1 MIESLSLEEEK
12 KIKDIGIPFRLKE
25 ELNYTPIKDIRNSF
39 RLEKEP
45 KTIKDWILRDI
56 WNPFEHGKE
65 ENYYKQVTESDFW
78 SKSYIEY
85 ESNSDR
91 NKKLSVEEHLDKIIT
106 YLKDIINNLRKSD
119 T

>member
-1 MIESLSLEEEK
+1 MK
-12 KIKDIGIPFRLKE
+12 KKKNIKDIGILFRLKE
-25 ELNYTPIKDIRNSF
+25 ELNYTPIKYIRNLF

-56 WNPFEHGKE
+56 WNAFEHGEE
-65 ENYYKQVTESDFW
+65 ENYYKPVTVSDFW